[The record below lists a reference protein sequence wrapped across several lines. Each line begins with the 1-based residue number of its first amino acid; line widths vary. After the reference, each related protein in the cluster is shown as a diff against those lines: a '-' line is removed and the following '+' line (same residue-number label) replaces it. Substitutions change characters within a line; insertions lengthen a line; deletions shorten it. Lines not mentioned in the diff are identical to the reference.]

1 MRKKYYTHFVLSGRQ
16 GSCSDYSG
24 VVEINRLAQH
34 EFEGEE
40 IKVLLAQNFDLETEE
55 VTVLDWSRLH

>member
-1 MRKKYYTHFVLSGRQ
+1 MRKKYYTHFLLNERKGN
-16 GSCSDYSG
+16 CSEYSG

-34 EFEGEE
+34 EFEGDE
-40 IKVLLAQNFDLETEE
+40 IQTLLAQNFDLEAEE

>member
-1 MRKKYYTHFVLSGRQ
+1 MRKKYYTHFLLTERKGR
-16 GSCSDYSG
+16 CSEYSG

-34 EFEGEE
+34 EFENEE
-40 IKVLLAQNFDLETEE
+40 VRTLLAHNFDIEAEE

>member
-1 MRKKYYTHFVLSGRQ
+1 MLNERKGN
-16 GSCSDYSG
+16 CSEYSG

-40 IKVLLAQNFDLETEE
+40 IQTLLAQNFDLEAEE

>member
-1 MRKKYYTHFVLSGRQ
+1 MRKKYYTHFLLNEHKG
-16 GSCSDYSG
+16 GCSEYSG

-34 EFEGEE
+34 EFESEE
-40 IKVLLAQNFDLETEE
+40 IQTLLAQNFDLEAEE